1 MTEYLYAP
9 IGGFIALLAQGWR
22 FYVWV
27 AATGTVRFM
36 TAWDQ

>member
-1 MTEYLYAP
+1 VTAR
-9 IGGFIALLAQGWR
+9 LLAQGWR